1 MAKLFPSS
9 FDWYSFWMT
18 TAFFSIILAVMNL
31 LPIPALDGGHI
42 IFLLLE
48 MITRRKLSDQVMMR
62 IQMVGMVLL
71 FALMLYANGN
81 DIYRYLIK

>member
-1 MAKLFPSS
+1 M
-9 FDWYSFWMT
+9 
-18 TAFFSIILAVMNL
+18 
-31 LPIPALDGGHI
+31 GGHI